1 MPQIQLMLMKSTKQF
16 LQKTLA
22 ASCLALSLCSA
33 VTEKASAAV
42 AGVNFDGTNFI
53 NAGTIVA
60 GGHSYTK
67 EAWIKPN
74 ASTTHNIL
82 SGGDDPFW
90 LYGGHLRAAHN
101 WSQGMPTD
109 IIDTATIPLGV
120 WTHVAVT
127 YDATSGIIKL
137 YRNGQLTMQSNT
149 ISTYLT
155 SYQQVGAFNDGN
167 RFDGDMDEIR
177 MWDRAVCQPELQLH
191 MNTELLGTENGLM
204 LYYKFNEGTPFGDNT
219 AITTVSDASGHNNTG
234 TLAYFTLTGN
244 TGNFVTGRTAGSYS
258 AFIPPYA
265 AITKN
270 ISGNT
275 VTLTSN
281 TASAYQWMLSGAEI
295 AGATN
300 QSYIALPG
308 VYTVRITA
316 SNGCMNTSEPMTV
329 TPADTQAQIAVKFK
343 VTPNPT
349 VLGQD
354 SFTIYRGYSTQTV
367 SISALASAGTAPYT
381 YSWSNGKTGSLISV
395 SPTTTTTYTV
405 NITDAIGRT
414 ATKSITIYVIDIR
427 CTAKKVLVCHKE
439 TSCGGGVSY
448 NTLCISVNAVPA
460 HLCHGD
466 KLGTCNIAKEES
478 NLTNIQEEAQPIV
491 YPNPTKGLFT
501 ISLPNAAPAQVV
513 VADVAG
519 KTVASVT
526 DSGEA
531 KQVQIDLSNAPAG
544 MYYINMKNGD
554 KAYQQKLIK
563 E

>member
-1 MPQIQLMLMKSTKQF
+1 MLMKSTKQF
-16 LQKTLA
+16 LTKTLA
-22 ASCLALSLCSA
+22 ASCLALSLCGA
-33 VTEKASAAV
+33 ATEKASAAV

-60 GGHSYTK
+60 GGSSYTK

-74 ASTTHNIL
+74 ASTTHNII

-90 LYGGHLRAAHN
+90 LYQGHLRAAHN

-109 IIDTATIPLGV
+109 IIDTAYIPLGV

-127 YDATSGIIKL
+127 YDAPTGVIKL

-177 MWDRAVCQPELQLH
+177 MWDRALCQPELSLH
-191 MNTELLGTENGLM
+191 MGTELLGTESGLM
-204 LYYKFNEGTPFGDNT
+204 LYYKFNEGTPFSDNS
-219 AITTVSDASGHNNTG
+219 AITTVADASSRNNNG
-234 TLAYFTLTGN
+234 TLVGFTLSGTL
-244 TGNFVTGRTAGSYS
+244 GNFVNGRTAGTYAGFVPPV
-258 AFIPPYA
+258 AFI
-265 AITKN
+265 TKTIN
-270 ISGNT
+270 NNV
-275 VTLTSN
+275 VTLTANS
-281 TASAYQWMLSGAEI
+281 ASAYQWLLSGAEI

-300 QSYIALPG
+300 QAYNALPG

-316 SNGCMNTSEPMTV
+316 ANGCTNVSAPTTV
-329 TPADTQAQIAVKFK
+329 TPSDTAAQIVAKIK

-349 VLGQD
+349 VQGQD
-354 SFTIYRGYSTQTV
+354 SFTIYLGYSTTKV
-367 SISALASAGTAPYT
+367 SISARGMGGVEPYT
-381 YSWSNGKTGSLISV
+381 YSWSNGKTSSLIQV
-395 SPTTTTTYTV
+395 SPTTTTTYSV
-405 NITDAIGRT
+405 VITDALGRST
-414 ATKSITIYVIDIR
+414 TKDVTIYVKDIR

-439 TSCGGGVSY
+439 TSCGGGVTY

-466 KLGTCNIAKEES
+466 KLGTCNTSREES
-478 NLTNIQEEAQPIV
+478 NLAAIQEEVEPVV

-501 ISLPNAAPAQVV
+501 ISLPYAAATQIVV
-513 VADVAG
+513 VDMAG
-519 KTVASVT
+519 KVVTSVS
-526 DSGEA
+526 DSGES

-544 MYYINMKNGD
+544 MYYINMKNGEN
-554 KAYQQKLIK
+554 AYQQKLVK

>member
-1 MPQIQLMLMKSTKQF
+1 MLMKSTKKF
-16 LQKTLA
+16 LTKTLA
-22 ASCLALSLCSA
+22 ASCLALSLCGVA
-33 VTEKASAAV
+33 TEKASAQT
-42 AGVNFDGTNFI
+42 AGVNFDGNNFI

-60 GGHSYTK
+60 GGSSYTK

-90 LYGGHLRAAHN
+90 LYGGHLRAAHH
-101 WSQGMPTD
+101 WSQGLPTD
-109 IIDTATIPLGV
+109 VIDTATIPLGV

-127 YDATSGIIKL
+127 YDAPTGVIKL

-149 ISTYLT
+149 ISTYET

-177 MWDRAVCQPELQLH
+177 MWNRALCQPELNLH

-204 LYYKFNEGTPFGDNT
+204 LYYKFNEGTPFSDNS
-219 AITTVSDASGHNNTG
+219 AITTVSDASGQNNIG
-234 TLAYFTLTGN
+234 ALVGFTLTGN
-244 TGNFVTGRTAGSYS
+244 TGNFVTGRTAGNYS
-258 AFIPPYA
+258 AFIPPFA
-265 AITKN
+265 SITKN
-270 ISGNT
+270 INGNT
-275 VTLTSN
+275 VTLTAN

-295 AGATN
+295 AGAN
-300 QSYIALPG
+300 SQNYVALPG

-329 TPADTQAQIAVKFK
+329 TPADTQVQIITKFK

-349 VLGQD
+349 VAGQD

-367 SISALASAGTAPYT
+367 SISALASAGTAPYSYT
-381 YSWSNGKTGSLISV
+381 WSNGKTGSLISV
-395 SPTTTTTYTV
+395 SPKTTTTYTV
-405 NITDAIGRT
+405 NITDAAGRT

-439 TSCGGGVSY
+439 TSCGGGVTY

-466 KLGTCNIAKEES
+466 KLGSCNTAREES
-478 NLTNIQEEAQPIV
+478 NMTAIQEDVQPIV

-501 ISLPNAAPAQVV
+501 ISLPLAAETRVV
-513 VADVAG
+513 VVDMAG
-519 KTVASVT
+519 KVVTSVT
-526 DSGEA
+526 NSGES

-554 KAYQQKLIK
+554 NTYQQKLVK